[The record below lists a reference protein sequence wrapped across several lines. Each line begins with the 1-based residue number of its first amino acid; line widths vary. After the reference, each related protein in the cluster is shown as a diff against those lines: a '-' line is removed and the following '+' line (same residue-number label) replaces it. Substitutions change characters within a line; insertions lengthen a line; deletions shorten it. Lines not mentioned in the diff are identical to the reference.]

1 MPLLERILTMGITG
15 SGKSYQWLQL
25 ARSLKSTGAIFRCID
40 TDNDIDFMLRTQ
52 FEDLLPENG
61 GNVYA
66 FPAFDWPEYKQAVYW
81 IQNKLSE
88 DQIKEIAARDKY
100 LIEAYRKPIQSSDW
114 VVVDKINNAWSRV
127 QRYFVSN
134 VFDED
139 MGEYFLEVRKKIYA
153 AGGTGKGGKKV
164 VSTALEALDGWC
176 DWVVINRLYEDWLLP
191 IVYRV
196 HCHVYAATD
205 VDEVDRGEKDPEIIS
220 LFGDYKIKPAGQKK
234 LGGQFHTIL
243 LLIPGK
249 TQWKVSTIKDRSNRP
264 YFDKTPLHNLYYQY
278 FVAKAGWSLNTS
290 E

>member
-15 SGKSYQWLQL
+15 SGKSYQWLKL
-25 ARSLKSTGAIFRCID
+25 ARSLKDTGAIFRCID
-40 TDNDIDFMLRTQ
+40 TDNDIDYMLRTQ

-66 FPAFDWPEYKQAVYW
+66 FPAYDWPEYKQAVYW
-81 IQNKLSE
+81 IQGKLTDE
-88 DQIKEIAARDKY
+88 QIKEITNRDQY
-100 LIEAYRKPIQSSDW
+100 LINAYRQPIKSSDW

-139 MGEYFLEVRKKIYA
+139 MGEYFLEVRKRIRE
-153 AGGTGKGGKKV
+153 AGGIGKGGKKV
-164 VSTALEALDGWC
+164 VSTALEALDGWQ
-176 DWVVINRLYEDWLLP
+176 DWVVINRLYDDWILP

-243 LLIPGK
+243 LFIPGK
-249 TQWKVSTIKDRSNRP
+249 TQWKVSTIKDRSNRH
-264 YFDKTPLHNLYYQY
+264 YFDKVVLHNLHMQY
-278 FVAKAGWSLNTS
+278 LVAKAGWSLP
-290 E
+290 EE